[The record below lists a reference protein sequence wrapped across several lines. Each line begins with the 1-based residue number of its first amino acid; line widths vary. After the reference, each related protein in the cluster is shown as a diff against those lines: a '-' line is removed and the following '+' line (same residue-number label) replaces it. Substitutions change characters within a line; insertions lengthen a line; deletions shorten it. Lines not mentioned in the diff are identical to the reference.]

1 MVKSMFVTTP
11 DTRRLQPPIGVLRS
25 LATGFD
31 RVAGAPGLIL
41 PAFLLDLFLW
51 LGPRLRVTG
60 LVDQLVASLA
70 VPPGSEQAVVQQVAQ
85 FRGALVELG
94 ARFNLLSALSSLPVG
109 VPSLM
114 AGRMPSDTPL
124 GSMPGTDLPNGLVIL
139 AVWIVLSLLGIGIGS
154 LYHVWVARRVA
165 PQGELT
171 TALVAWGR
179 MALLTVG
186 VYAAAVIVTGV
197 CMLVATAMA
206 LILPLLGVVVGF
218 LGFSLLFWVLVY
230 LIFTPHGIIRNR
242 LGVIRSV
249 VESVQIVR
257 WNLLGTVG
265 FLGAAFAVS
274 YATNWVWSL
283 PEESSWFSLLAVVG
297 HAFVSATLLAGSYA
311 FYQGRRDWMLQIQ
324 RVVTASPSSGTPPQ
338 MSA

>member
-1 MVKSMFVTTP
+1 
-11 DTRRLQPPIGVLRS
+11 
-25 LATGFD
+25 
-31 RVAGAPGLIL
+31 
-41 PAFLLDLFLW
+41 
-51 LGPRLRVTG
+51 
-60 LVDQLVASLA
+60 
-70 VPPGSEQAVVQQVAQ
+70 
-85 FRGALVELG
+85 
-94 ARFNLLSALSSLPVG
+94 
-109 VPSLM
+109 
-114 AGRMPSDTPL
+114 
-124 GSMPGTDLPNGLVIL
+124 
-139 AVWIVLSLLGIGIGS
+139 
-154 LYHVWVARRVA
+154 VA